1 MANVV
6 YGSSVVV
13 LLGMAAGALAGCR
26 GSTEIDVEVSTN
38 VPCTQWTGAAIA
50 VGLLGRDF
58 ETKPAASTTATC
70 RADGHVGTLVA
81 IPKGADNANVAFRVV
96 GAVGTSLEGCAADAG
111 APGCIVA
118 RRALN
123 FIPHETLNLAVAL
136 VSACEGIACDPLTT
150 CVEGECRPAAIPDP
164 GQCASQTCG
173 EGVLPPADGGVGD
186 ASLPSDGGALEAG
199 TPDATLPPDATA
211 PEDGGSPEAAPPGTD
226 ASAANAGCGAN
237 CSVSAGDFFSCAARD
252 GGVACWGQNVLDELG
267 NGTTTDPDTQHPVVA
282 GGAPLRGALGVIS
295 GTDTACAFLDD
306 AGVACWG
313 ASSPL
318 GVPSDLD
325 TAQTL
330 TALAGARAAAIG
342 GYHMCWESP
351 AGALLCQCQETS
363 TGETV
368 AYGAD
373 SGAVTSV
380 ALPAGVA
387 GSIAQLA
394 TSTKFTCILTTAGA
408 VYCLGDDGVFESD
421 PTAAGASPLTAF
433 KQVVLPGNAAALEI
447 GLMVQTACARTT
459 GHVYCWGDDTYGENG
474 SPQGLGISE
483 VTYAGGAPLAD
494 AVQLTTGSFH
504 GCALVSGGHL
514 ACWGNDDYAE
524 LGRGGPA
531 LADGGGGF
539 SNTAALVVDADGGAF
554 AGVTGAAAGSAH
566 TCAIKNDGSVWCW
579 GSNVHG
585 ELGQASGDYAPRS
598 TPTLV
603 K

>member
-1 MANVV
+1 MTKVDRSKLA
-6 YGSSVVV
+6 VV
-13 LLGMAAGALAGCR
+13 LMAAAALAGCR
-26 GSTEIDVEVSTN
+26 GATEIDVDVSTN
-38 VPCTQWTGAAIA
+38 VPCTQWTGTAIA
-50 VGLLGRDF
+50 VGLLGVDF
-58 ETKPAASTTATC
+58 ETKPAASTATAC
-70 RADGHVGTLVA
+70 RADGHLGTLVA
-81 IPKGADNANVAFRVV
+81 IPRGADNANVAFRVV

-123 FIPHETLNLAVAL
+123 FIPHETLSLSVPL
-136 VSACEGIACDPLTT
+136 VSACEGIVCDPQTT

-173 EGVLPPADGGVGD
+173 EGALPPADGGVASD
-186 ASLPSDGGALEAG
+186 ASTPDGAAPDGAI
-199 TPDATLPPDATA
+199 PDATVPVDATA
-211 PEDGGSPEAAPPGTD
+211 PGDGGSPEAAPPGND
-226 ASAANAGCGAN
+226 ASATGAGCGSN
-237 CSVSAGDFFSCAARD
+237 CSVSAGDYFSCAARA
-252 GGVACWGQNVLDELG
+252 GGVTCWGQNVLDELG
-267 NGTTTDPDTQHPVVA
+267 NGTTTDPDTRLPVVA
-282 GGAPLRGALGVIS
+282 TGGAALSGALGVVS
-295 GTDTACAFLDD
+295 GTDTACSFLSDG
-306 AGVACWG
+306 GVACWG

-318 GVPSDLD
+318 GVPADLD

-330 TALAGARAAAIG
+330 SALGGARAVAIG

-373 SGAVTSV
+373 GGAVTSV
-380 ALPAGVA
+380 PLPAGVA
-387 GSIAQLA
+387 GSIAELA
-394 TSTKFTCILTTAGA
+394 TGTKFTCILTSAGA
-408 VYCLGDDGVFESD
+408 VYCLGDDSVFESD
-421 PTAAGASPLTAF
+421 PTASSAAPLTAF
-433 KQVVLPGNAAALEI
+433 KQVVLPGGAPALEI
-447 GLMVQTACARTT
+447 GLMEQTACARTP
-459 GHVYCWGDDTYGENG
+459 GHVYCWGDDTYGETG
-474 SPQGLGISE
+474 AAHSLAISE

-504 GCALVSGGHL
+504 GCAVVSGGQL
-514 ACWGNDDYAE
+514 ACWGNDDYGE

-539 SNTAALVVDADGGAF
+539 SNTAALVVDADGGVF
-554 AGVTGAAAGSAH
+554 TSVSGAAAGTAH
-566 TCAIKNDGSVWCW
+566 TCAMKSDGSVWCW